1 MSITKQQEKPNL
13 EQKWKYSQEQVPN
26 CGAGEGE
33 SDTKERKPPNQI
45 QTREELGPNRRQK

>member
-13 EQKWKYSQEQVPN
+13 EQKWKDSQEQVPN

-33 SDTKERKPPNQI
+33 SDTNERKPPNQI